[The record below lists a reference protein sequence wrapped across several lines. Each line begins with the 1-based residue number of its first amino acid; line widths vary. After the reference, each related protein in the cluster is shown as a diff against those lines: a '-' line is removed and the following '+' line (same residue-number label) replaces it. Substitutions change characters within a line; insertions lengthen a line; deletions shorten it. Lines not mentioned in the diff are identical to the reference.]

1 MTQPTQTLVGAE
13 PGPRPSPDRDLYTP
27 LDWALIRA
35 PLLPA
40 RALEDVS
47 SVVAPAG
54 ETSLLPRDPRVRAAI
69 QVGSPDLAA
78 ALGRTHPG
86 DPEARRVG
94 SKLTRYLLR
103 MCARPTPYGLFAGVG
118 LIGWGTGTDVK
129 LLPGELRTRTRPD
142 MKWLLDFVSR
152 LEEDPAVRARLN
164 LRANQAVIIRG
175 GRAFLSDDGGTSV
188 RASRPVR
195 RALELAR
202 APVPYAVLAGQLLST
217 SPGATQDKAE
227 RLIDELMR
235 QGFLHSDLRPPVT
248 GTDPVSYVADRLTD
262 IPAGRAG
269 ASGLRELASA
279 ARAWDTL
286 PTGDRA
292 AGWDDLLR
300 RARRLHLSADAAHLM
315 QTDLAL
321 PLARTRLSA
330 DIGTEAAR
338 AAGLLL
344 SVTPHPYGAPHIHD
358 YRHRFEARYGLD
370 RRVPLLELLDANF
383 GLGPPAR
390 DHVDPSFPERD
401 AALREVALSAHRD
414 RALVVELDDEMLG
427 RLQTWRPGASAI
439 PASVEIPVFIAAAS
453 PVAIDAGD
461 YQVVVGPNIGP
472 CAAGR
477 SLGRFAD
484 LLGPLATAALGRAA
498 AAEAALRPDVSA
510 AEIAYLPRHGRM
522 GNVLL
527 RPAVRSREI
536 VFSTTPGVPG

>member
-1 MTQPTQTLVGAE
+1 M
-13 PGPRPSPDRDLYTP
+13 
-27 LDWALIRA
+27 
-35 PLLPA
+35 
-40 RALEDVS
+40 
-47 SVVAPAG
+47 
-54 ETSLLPRDPRVRAAI
+54 RAAI

-129 LLPGELRTRTRPD
+129 LSPGELRTRTRPD

-202 APVPYAVLAGQLLST
+202 APVPYAVLAGQLLRT

-292 AGWDDLLR
+292 EQAGTTCCGGRVVCTYRPTR
-300 RARRLHLSADAAHLM
+300 RISCKLTWPCRWPEPVS
-315 QTDLAL
+315 
-321 PLARTRLSA
+321 SA

-344 SVTPHPYGAPHIHD
+344 SVTPHPYGAPHIDD

-383 GLGPPAR
+383 GLGPARAR

-401 AALREVALSAHRD
+401 AGSA
-414 RALVVELDDEMLG
+414 
-427 RLQTWRPGASAI
+427 
-439 PASVEIPVFIAAAS
+439 
-453 PVAIDAGD
+453 
-461 YQVVVGPNIGP
+461 
-472 CAAGR
+472 
-477 SLGRFAD
+477 
-484 LLGPLATAALGRAA
+484 
-498 AAEAALRPDVSA
+498 
-510 AEIAYLPRHGRM
+510 
-522 GNVLL
+522 
-527 RPAVRSREI
+527 
-536 VFSTTPGVPG
+536 